1 MLAHLRAMDGHSE
14 AIVDLA
20 AVRSNVAALAEHVGN
35 AEVMAVV
42 KSDGYGHGL
51 VRTAA
56 AALAGGATWL
66 GVGHIE
72 EALALRA
79 AGGTAPVLCM
89 LASPDAP
96 HRDAISVGV
105 DLSAGTAGLIRQ
117 IRAAPGTI
125 RVAARPHLKAHTG
138 MTRGGSPLPR

>member
-1 MLAHLRAMDGHSE
+1 MPARPPRTAAARASAGRRDLLAHLMAMDGHSE

-20 AVRSNVAALAEHVGN
+20 AIRSNVVALAEHVGA

-51 VRTAA
+51 VPTAA

-72 EALALRA
+72 EALALRG
-79 AGGTAPVLCM
+79 AGFTAPVLA
-89 LASPDAP
+89 L
-96 HRDAISVGV
+96 
-105 DLSAGTAGLIRQ
+105 L
-117 IRAAPGTI
+117 
-125 RVAARPHLKAHTG
+125 
-138 MTRGGSPLPR
+138 